1 MIGLGSFKY
10 ASKCILSKKKKLSSI
25 FFISF
30 YFFLHETSI
39 LNVKVFEMKK
49 SKLNIQGL
57 PYNL

>member
-1 MIGLGSFKY
+1 MQRSVYYNG
-10 ASKCILSKKKKLSSI
+10 KKKLSSD
-25 FFISF
+25 FSL

-39 LNVKVFEMKK
+39 LNVKVSEMEK

>member
-1 MIGLGSFKY
+1 MISLCSFKY
-10 ASKCILSKKKKLSSI
+10 AKKCILQWKKKLSSD
-25 FFISF
+25 FSL

-39 LNVKVFEMKK
+39 LNVKVSEMEK